1 MTARLASFIV
11 AAAAASIASA
21 ARADAPQPAT
31 PPALT
36 AEDAAAFLD
45 GMLPTAMAIGDV
57 AGATVAIVKDDAL
70 LLTRAYGLADVE
82 KRVPVSAQ
90 DTLFRPA
97 SISKLF
103 TWTAVMQQVEAGKLD
118 LDHDINEYLD
128 FRIEGYGGQPIKL
141 RHLMTHTAGF
151 EESLL
156 DLLVDDVSHVKPL
169 GEALKHSIPAR
180 IYPPG
185 TVPAYSNY
193 GASLAGYIV
202 SRASGMPFEQYIEE
216 RIFEPL
222 KMEHSTFR
230 QTLPGSLREHLS
242 NSYAAASG
250 KPVPFEYGSDV
261 PAGAL
266 SATAP
271 DMAQFMMAHLNGG
284 LLPGGDDSSRILKPE
299 TTELMH
305 SVANRPAPVVDAM
318 ALGFYEQGRNGVR
331 VIAHGGDLTAF
342 HSELVLIP
350 AAKVGLFISFNSS
363 GKENAVYKVRTAVY
377 EGFMDRYFPRQAPA
391 PVAPPSDAS
400 QHAAA
405 LVGNYE
411 GSRRADQNLFSFFYM
426 FSQTAAE
433 VRDDGSLVINGL
445 VALNGEPKRFREVQ
459 PWLWQE
465 EHGEQ
470 RLAVGRDEHGGIVS
484 LVPDGY
490 GAIIVF
496 QRPPLWRNKAWLVPA
511 VMVAGGIIG
520 LALLIRVIAFL
531 RRRFSRAGA
540 AAVAADRNRRRSLAA
555 ILSCAIFIGSC
566 LTVLTMF
573 SSESF
578 WVISSDGRWFV
589 RLVQLS
595 ALLCV
600 LGAIVAI
607 IVAVDTWRAPARTLS
622 LSIGRTAL
630 AAACLVWAYVAV
642 AFHFLAV
649 RLQY

>member
-1 MTARLASFIV
+1 MSTRLASIIV
-11 AAAAASIASA
+11 AAAAASVLSG
-21 ARADAPQPAT
+21 ARADVPQPAA
-31 PPALT
+31 PAPLT

-45 GMLPTAMAIGDV
+45 GMMPTSMAIGDV

-70 LLTRAYGLADVE
+70 LLTRAYGLADV
-82 KRVPVSAQ
+82 KKHIPVSAQ

-128 FRIEGYGGQPIKL
+128 FKIEGYGGQPIKL

-156 DLLVDDVSHVKPL
+156 DLLIDDVEHVKPL

-202 SRASGMPFEQYIEE
+202 SRVSGEQFEAYIENH
-216 RIFEPL
+216 IFKPL
-222 KMEHSTFR
+222 RMEHSTFR
-230 QTLPGSLREHLS
+230 QKLPEGLREHLS
-242 NSYAAASG
+242 NSYQAASG
-250 KPVPFEYGSDV
+250 EPVPFEYGSDV

-305 SVANRPAPVVDAM
+305 SVANRPGPVVDAM
-318 ALGFYEQGRNGVR
+318 ALGFYEQSRNGVH

-342 HSELVLIP
+342 HSELVLVP
-350 AAKVGLFISFNSS
+350 AAKVGLFMSFNSS
-363 GKENAVYKVRTAVY
+363 GKDNSVYKVRTAVF
-377 EGFMDRYFPRQAPA
+377 EAFMDRYFPRQTPA
-391 PVAPPSDAS
+391 PVAPPADAKA
-400 QHAAA
+400 HAAA
-405 LVGNYE
+405 VVGNYE
-411 GSRRADQNLFSFFYM
+411 TSRRADQSLFSFFYM
-426 FSQTAAE
+426 FGQTPAQ

-445 VALNGEPKRFREVQ
+445 DGLNGEPKKFHEVQ

-465 EHGEQ
+465 EYGEQ
-470 RLAVGRDEHGGIVS
+470 RLAVTRNEQGGIVS

-490 GAIIVF
+490 GAVIVF

-511 VMVAGGIIG
+511 ILIAGGIIA
-520 LALLIRVIAFL
+520 LALVIRVIGFV
-531 RRRFSRAGA
+531 RRRFARA
-540 AAVAADRNRRRSLAA
+540 AAPAVVADANRGRSLAA
-555 ILSCAIFIGSC
+555 TLSCGVFIALC
-566 LTVLTMF
+566 LVVLTMF

-595 ALLCV
+595 ALIAV
-600 LGAIVAI
+600 LGAIVAV
-607 IVAVDTWRAPARTLS
+607 IVAVNTWRAPERKLS
-622 LSIGRTAL
+622 LTIGRTAL

-642 AFHFLAV
+642 VFHFLAV